1 MFNSV
6 KIIEG
11 TLTRNPNAMLD
22 IENKIANY
30 LNSAAG
36 SSAEVSNVKI
46 QFMPIQD
53 GPEMAYKVITVI
65 STKLNPFGNPFG
77 AK

>member
-1 MFNSV
+1 MLNSV

-30 LNSAAG
+30 LNSVSC
-36 SSAEVSNVKI
+36 SSEEATDIKI
-46 QFMPIQD
+46 QFMPVQD
-53 GPEMAYKVITVI
+53 GPEMAYKVVAVI
-65 STKLNPFGNPFG
+65 SKKIRLDPFSRKQG
-77 AK
+77 